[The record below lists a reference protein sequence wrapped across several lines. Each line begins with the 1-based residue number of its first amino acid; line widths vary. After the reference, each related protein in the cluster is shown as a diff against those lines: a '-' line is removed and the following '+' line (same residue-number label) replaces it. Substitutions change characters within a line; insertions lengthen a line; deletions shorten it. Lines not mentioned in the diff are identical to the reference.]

1 MWSQVDD
8 TWLHNAVID
17 MLFVVVIFR
26 IVNAECGSNMAALL
40 SEDGKLFTAGCS
52 KEFALGH
59 GPMSAPVKTF
69 KPVEKLFGE
78 KLT

>member
-1 MWSQVDD
+1 MSY
-8 TWLHNAVID
+8 
-17 MLFVVVIFR
+17 VVAIFR
-26 IVNAECGSNMAALL
+26 IVSAECGSNMAALL